1 MVDIHAKFDDSKFN
15 NKKIV
20 ELINDIRKFGQ

>member
-1 MVDIHAKFDDSKFN
+1 MVDIHAKFDDSKFK

-20 ELINDIRKFGQ
+20 EVINDIRKFGQ